1 MLDFFWETYHGT
13 YLKEKCSNTE
23 IKGALIS
30 KKLKPGKRYSST
42 LEKYSRYYGLELLR
56 VRRWQL
62 LTGVEP
68 DGGGRDVII
77 LAFICNFYT
86 PKSPKYS
93 IGPLNTFLSIS
104 IGLV

>member
-1 MLDFFWETYHGT
+1 MVRIYKKNAQIL
-13 YLKEKCSNTE
+13 
-23 IKGALIS
+23 KGALIS
-30 KKLKPGKRYSST
+30 KNLEPGKRYSST
-42 LEKYSRYYGLELLR
+42 QKKYSRCTYFYGLELFR

-93 IGPLNTFLSIS
+93 IGPLNTFLSII

>member
-1 MLDFFWETYHGT
+1 MVRIYKKNAQIL
-13 YLKEKCSNTE
+13 
-23 IKGALIS
+23 KGAHIS
-30 KKLKPGKRYSST
+30 KNVTSRGKGTQAPRKRCTYF
-42 LEKYSRYYGLELLR
+42 YGPELFR

-93 IGPLNTFLSIS
+93 IGPLHTVIPILS
-104 IGLV
+104 GLV

>member
-1 MLDFFWETYHGT
+1 MVRIYKKNAQIL
-13 YLKEKCSNTE
+13 
-23 IKGALIS
+23 KGALIS
-30 KKLKPGKRYSST
+30 KNLTSFGRRYSST
-42 LEKYSRYYGLELLR
+42 QEKYSRCTYFYGLELFR

-93 IGPLNTFLSIS
+93 IGSLNTFLS
-104 IGLV
+104 L

>member
-1 MLDFFWETYHGT
+1 M
-13 YLKEKCSNTE
+13 
-23 IKGALIS
+23 KGALIS
-30 KKLKPGKRYSST
+30 KNLTSRGKRYSSAQ
-42 LEKYSRYYGLELLR
+42 EKYSRCTYFNGLELFR

-93 IGPLNTFLSIS
+93 IGPLNTFLSILT
-104 IGLV
+104 GLNLNI